1 MLSRHSPNYRQASI
15 CPELPDRVEPAWSTD
30 DRNQFGCAQLPN
42 VRNGLKQLKL
52 GKLGCLREQLLA
64 RRSDDCRKRPKL
76 IEMRVSDETGDRIG

>member
-1 MLSRHSPNYRQASI
+1 
-15 CPELPDRVEPAWSTD
+15 
-30 DRNQFGCAQLPN
+30 
-42 VRNGLKQLKL
+42 LKQLKL